1 MEPIRKS
8 PSVEQQIE
16 SKRTSNTQ
24 QQEFSDSAR
33 FFVLK
38 TPNTFSTVS
47 PFLIEKAIT
56 SSIGPV
62 KTIRKMRSGDLFLEV
77 ASAKQSS
84 ALRTLRKMAHID
96 ITVVPHNTLNYS
108 RGVISAADLLNVS
121 TEEIKE
127 NMVDQKVCEVRRIT
141 IRRDGQVLN
150 TKHLILTFSTPE
162 LPQSVKAAYLHCPVR
177 PYIPN
182 PLRCFQCQRFGHS
195 KTVCR
200 GQPTCSRCAEVG
212 HDSAD
217 CKAKERCVNCKG
229 DHSSFSR
236 SCPTWILEKEIT
248 AVKIKNKLS
257 YPEARRVV
265 SLRTPVFGKS
275 YASVANKTYQT
286 IAIQVDASTA
296 PKSAQSES
304 VQPKS
309 IAVDTRKTV
318 STPPLLKNSKT
329 RIKESGCNPTKK
341 RSILSK
347 KLHDM
352 GDDVMDIHA
361 SQSDES
367 LMDDLSPR
375 PSSSGSLRGA
385 SAKTS

>member
-56 SSIGPV
+56 SSIGLV
-62 KTIRKMRSGDLFLEV
+62 KTIRKMLSGDLFLEV

-127 NMVDQKVCEVRRIT
+127 NMVDQKVFEVRRIT

-162 LPQSVKAAYLHCPVR
+162 PSQLSTDSTHELPL
-177 PYIPN
+177 
-182 PLRCFQCQRFGHS
+182 
-195 KTVCR
+195 
-200 GQPTCSRCAEVG
+200 
-212 HDSAD
+212 
-217 CKAKERCVNCKG
+217 
-229 DHSSFSR
+229 
-236 SCPTWILEKEIT
+236 
-248 AVKIKNKLS
+248 
-257 YPEARRVV
+257 
-265 SLRTPVFGKS
+265 
-275 YASVANKTYQT
+275 
-286 IAIQVDASTA
+286 
-296 PKSAQSES
+296 
-304 VQPKS
+304 
-309 IAVDTRKTV
+309 
-318 STPPLLKNSKT
+318 
-329 RIKESGCNPTKK
+329 
-341 RSILSK
+341 
-347 KLHDM
+347 
-352 GDDVMDIHA
+352 
-361 SQSDES
+361 
-367 LMDDLSPR
+367 
-375 PSSSGSLRGA
+375 
-385 SAKTS
+385 

>member
-1 MEPIRKS
+1 
-8 PSVEQQIE
+8 
-16 SKRTSNTQ
+16 
-24 QQEFSDSAR
+24 
-33 FFVLK
+33 
-38 TPNTFSTVS
+38 
-47 PFLIEKAIT
+47 
-56 SSIGPV
+56 
-62 KTIRKMRSGDLFLEV
+62 MRSGDLFLEV

-96 ITVVPHNTLNYS
+96 VTIVPHNTLNYS

-200 GQPTCSRCAEVG
+200 GQPTCSRCAE
-212 HDSAD
+212 
-217 CKAKERCVNCKG
+217 
-229 DHSSFSR
+229 
-236 SCPTWILEKEIT
+236 EIT

-265 SLRTPVFGKS
+265 SLRTPVSGKS
-275 YASVANKTYQT
+275 YASAANKTYQT

-318 STPPLLKNSKT
+318 STPPTVKKTRKT
-329 RIKESGCNPTKK
+329 RIKDSGVQSHKKK
-341 RSILSK
+341 RSNFSK

-367 LMDDLSPR
+367 LMDDLSPK

>member
-1 MEPIRKS
+1 MEPSSKS
-8 PSVEQQIE
+8 PSVEQQFVSDKNYIP
-16 SKRTSNTQ
+16 SNTQ
-24 QQEFSDSAR
+24 QQEFCDSAR

-47 PFLIEKAIT
+47 PFLIEKAI
-56 SSIGPV
+56 SSRIGPV

-84 ALRTLRKMAHID
+84 ALSTLRKMAHID
-96 ITVVPHNTLNYS
+96 ITVVPHNTLNSS

-127 NMVDQKVCEVRRIT
+127 NMVDQK
-141 IRRDGQVLN
+141 
-150 TKHLILTFSTPE
+150 
-162 LPQSVKAAYLHCPVR
+162 SVKAAYLHCPVR

-212 HDSAD
+212 HDSAN

-257 YPEARRVV
+257 YPEEPGWGPA
-265 SLRTPVFGKS
+265 L
-275 YASVANKTYQT
+275 
-286 IAIQVDASTA
+286 
-296 PKSAQSES
+296 QSGG
-304 VQPKS
+304 
-309 IAVDTRKTV
+309 
-318 STPPLLKNSKT
+318 LF
-329 RIKESGCNPTKK
+329 
-341 RSILSK
+341 
-347 KLHDM
+347 
-352 GDDVMDIHA
+352 
-361 SQSDES
+361 
-367 LMDDLSPR
+367 
-375 PSSSGSLRGA
+375 
-385 SAKTS
+385 